1 MAGSAM
7 NQISAITSMNLRN
20 VSQRATSSIVALV
33 GIAGVVMVLIGV
45 LSIAA
50 GFRAVLTLS
59 GAEDVAIV
67 LRSGATDEMGSGL
80 TQPQTRI
87 IADAKDIARD
97 ADGVIA
103 SPELYVI
110 VDVPLKRTGT
120 AANVP
125 LRGVGQQAPKLRQN
139 FRIVEGR
146 MFTPGTFEVIVGRGA
161 SLQFAGLA
169 VGNKLRW
176 GTTDWTVAGIFEDRG
191 SVAESE
197 VWTDATVLQGAYNRG
212 NSFQSMRVKLTSPA
226 AFQTFKDT
234 LTQDPRLN
242 VRLFTERQYYEE
254 QSRTLIALVS
264 TIGTTIAVLMGLG
277 AVFAALNTMY
287 SAVSTRTR
295 EIATLRALGFGSTP
309 VVVSVLAEALLIGI
323 IGGVIGALISYFAFN
338 GMRASTMNFAT
349 FSQITFAFT
358 VTPTVLV
365 LGLVYALILGFV
377 GGLLPS
383 RRACQSRPDCG
394 NCRKGTG
401 DIAFPSAPACAA
413 LTSK

>member
-7 NQISAITSMNLRN
+7 TQISAITAMNLRN
-20 VSQRATSSIVALV
+20 VRERLTSSVVALV

-45 LSIAA
+45 LSISA

-59 GAEDVAIV
+59 GARDVAIV

-80 TQPQTRI
+80 TQEQTRI
-87 IADAKDIARD
+87 IADAKDIQRD
-97 ADGVIA
+97 AQGAIA

-110 VDVPLKRTGT
+110 VDIPLKRTVT

-125 LRGVGQQAPKLRQN
+125 LRGVGPQAPQLRQN

-146 MFTPGTFEVIVGRGA
+146 NFTPGKFEIIAGRGA
-161 SLQFAGLA
+161 SQQFAGLT

-176 GTTDWTVAGIFEDRG
+176 GTTDWTVVGIFEDRG

-212 NSFQSMRVKLTSPA
+212 TTYQSMRVKLTSPE
-226 AFQTFKDT
+226 AFQSFEDA
-234 LTQDPRLN
+234 LTADPRLN
-242 VRLFTERQYYEE
+242 VRLFTEREYLEK
-254 QSRTLIALVS
+254 QSRVLIALVS

-295 EIATLRALGFGSTP
+295 EIATLRALGFGSAP
-309 VVVSVLAEALLIGI
+309 VIVSVLTEALLIGLV
-323 IGGVIGALISYFAFN
+323 GGVIGALIAYFAFN
-338 GMRASTMNFAT
+338 GVRASTMNFST

-358 VTPTVLV
+358 VTPMVLV
-365 LGLVYALILGFV
+365 LGLAYALILGFV

-383 RRACQSRPDCG
+383 LRAARLPIT
-394 NCRKGTG
+394 TG
-401 DIAFPSAPACAA
+401 
-413 LTSK
+413 LREL

>member
-7 NQISAITSMNLRN
+7 TQISAITAMNLRN
-20 VSQRATSSIVALV
+20 LSERLPSSVVALV

-45 LSIAA
+45 LSISA

-59 GAEDVAIV
+59 GARDVAIV

-80 TQPQTRI
+80 TLEQTKV
-87 IADAKDIARD
+87 IADSKSIARD
-97 ADGVIA
+97 AQGSIA

-110 VDVPLKRTGT
+110 VDIPLKRTVT

-125 LRGVGQQAPKLRQN
+125 LRGVGPQAPQLRQN

-146 MFTPGTFEVIVGRGA
+146 NFTPGTFEVIAGRGA
-161 SLQFAGLA
+161 SQQFAGLT

-176 GTTDWTVAGIFEDRG
+176 GTTDWTVVGIFEDRG

-212 NSFQSMRVKLTSPA
+212 TTYQSMRVKLTSPEA
-226 AFQTFKDT
+226 YSSFKDA
-234 LTQDPRLN
+234 LTTDPRLS
-242 VRLFTERQYYEE
+242 VRMFTEREYYEK
-254 QSRTLIALVS
+254 QSQTLIALVS
-264 TIGTTIAVLMGLG
+264 TIGTVIAVLMGLG

-295 EIATLRALGFGSTP
+295 EIATLRALGFGAAP
-309 VVVSVLAEALLIGI
+309 VIISVLTEALLIGLF
-323 IGGVIGALISYFAFN
+323 GGVIGALISYFAFN
-338 GMRASTMNFAT
+338 GVRASTMNMTT

-358 VTPTVLV
+358 VTPMVLL

-383 RRACQSRPDCG
+383 LRAARLPIT
-394 NCRKGTG
+394 TG
-401 DIAFPSAPACAA
+401 
-413 LTSK
+413 LREL

>member
-7 NQISAITSMNLRN
+7 AQISAITSMNLRN
-20 VSQRATSSIVALV
+20 LSQRLTSSVVALV

-45 LSIAA
+45 LSISA

-59 GAEDVAIV
+59 GARDVAIV

-80 TQPQTRI
+80 SQEQTRI
-87 IADAKDIARD
+87 IADNKDIKRD
-97 ADGVIA
+97 AQGAIT

-110 VDVPLKRTGT
+110 VDVPLKRTAT

-125 LRGVGQQAPKLRQN
+125 LRGVGPQAPQLRQN

-146 MFTPGTFEVIVGRGA
+146 NFTPGTFEIVAGRGA
-161 SLQFAGLA
+161 SQQFAGLT

-176 GTTDWTVAGIFEDRG
+176 GTTDWTVVGIFEDRG

-212 NSFQSMRVKLTSPA
+212 TTYQSVRVKLTSPE
-226 AFQTFKDT
+226 AFRSFKDA
-234 LTQDPRLN
+234 LTVDPRLN
-242 VRLFTERQYYEE
+242 VRLFTERDYYEQ

-309 VVVSVLAEALLIGI
+309 VILSVLTEALLIGL
-323 IGGVIGALISYFAFN
+323 IGGVIGALIAYFAFN
-338 GMRASTMNFAT
+338 GVRASTMNFAT

-358 VTPTVLV
+358 VTPMVLV
-365 LGLVYALILGFV
+365 LGVVYALILGFV
-377 GGLLPS
+377 GGL
-383 RRACQSRPDCG
+383 
-394 NCRKGTG
+394 
-401 DIAFPSAPACAA
+401 FPSVRAA
-413 LTSK
+413 RLPITTGLREL

>member
-7 NQISAITSMNLRN
+7 TQISAITSMNLRN
-20 VSQRATSSIVALV
+20 VSERLTSSLVALV

-45 LSIAA
+45 LSISA

-59 GAEDVAIV
+59 GARDVAIV

-80 TQPQTRI
+80 TLEQTKV
-87 IADAKDIARD
+87 IADSKNIARD
-97 ADGVIA
+97 AQGAIA

-110 VDVPLKRTGT
+110 VDIPLKRTVT

-125 LRGVGQQAPKLRQN
+125 LRGVGPQAPQLRQN

-146 MFTPGTFEVIVGRGA
+146 NFTPGTFEIIAGRGA
-161 SLQFAGLA
+161 SQQFAGLT

-176 GTTDWTVAGIFEDRG
+176 GTTDWTVVGIFEDRG

-212 NSFQSMRVKLTSPA
+212 TTYQSMRVKLTSPEA
-226 AFQTFKDT
+226 YSSFKDA
-234 LTQDPRLN
+234 LTTDPRLS
-242 VRLFTERQYYEE
+242 VRMFTEREYYER

-264 TIGTTIAVLMGLG
+264 TVGTVIAVLMGLG

-295 EIATLRALGFGSTP
+295 EIATLRALGFGATP
-309 VVVSVLAEALLIGI
+309 VIISVLTEALLIGLV
-323 IGGVIGALISYFAFN
+323 GGVLGALISYFAFN
-338 GMRASTMNFAT
+338 GVRASTMNFSS

-383 RRACQSRPDCG
+383 LRAARLPIT
-394 NCRKGTG
+394 TG
-401 DIAFPSAPACAA
+401 
-413 LTSK
+413 LREL

>member
-7 NQISAITSMNLRN
+7 TQISAITAMNLRN
-20 VSQRATSSIVALV
+20 VSERLTSSVVALV

-45 LSIAA
+45 LSISA

-59 GAEDVAIV
+59 GARDVAIV

-80 TQPQTRI
+80 TQEQTRI
-87 IADAKDIARD
+87 IADSKDIARD
-97 ADGVIA
+97 AQGSIA

-110 VDVPLKRTGT
+110 VDIPLKRTVT

-125 LRGVGQQAPKLRQN
+125 LRGVGPQAPQLRQN

-146 MFTPGTFEVIVGRGA
+146 NFTPGTFEIIAGRGA
-161 SLQFAGLA
+161 SQQFAGLT

-176 GTTDWTVAGIFEDRG
+176 GTTDWTVVGIFEDRG

-212 NSFQSMRVKLTSPA
+212 TTFQSMRVKLTSPEA
-226 AFQTFKDT
+226 YRSFEDA
-234 LTQDPRLN
+234 LTTDPRLN
-242 VRLFTERQYYEE
+242 VRMFTEREYYER

-264 TIGTTIAVLMGLG
+264 TIGTVIAVLMGLG

-295 EIATLRALGFGSTP
+295 EIATLRALGFGSAP
-309 VVVSVLAEALLIGI
+309 VVISVLTEALLIGLV
-323 IGGVIGALISYFAFN
+323 GGVIGALISYFAFN
-338 GMRASTMNFAT
+338 GVRASTMNFTT

-358 VTPTVLV
+358 VTPMVLV
-365 LGLVYALILGFV
+365 LGLIYALILGFV

-383 RRACQSRPDCG
+383 LRAARLPIT
-394 NCRKGTG
+394 TG
-401 DIAFPSAPACAA
+401 
-413 LTSK
+413 LREL